1 MESSNAKRK
10 SLKDDWLVGEMKKHC
25 GKVVRVR
32 VVDYRAI
39 SRGLESEI
47 GWVEPWDHFDD
58 EKAQEEHLK
67 AKEKDLRETISK
79 LSALEAKAREEPVFY
94 RGLWQIPAKLVDCYN
109 LDAGPQFSYF
119 LFHDYLYQVS
129 GPYTEDEFRLLVVD
143 EFDRERRMF
152 ERLQSRYVDG
162 TDSVVSAERER
173 IPERTR
179 IFVWRRDG
187 GKCSRCGSRD
197 RIEFDHIVPVSK
209 GGSNTARN
217 IELLCESCNRI
228 KRDHVT

>member
-1 MESSNAKRK
+1 
-10 SLKDDWLVGEMKKHC
+10 MKKHP

-32 VVDYRAI
+32 VVDYRAV
-39 SRGLESEI
+39 SRGLEKQI
-47 GWVEPWDHFDD
+47 GFVELWDRFDD

-67 AKEKDLRETISK
+67 AKEKDLRETIAR
-79 LSALEAKAREEPVFY
+79 LSALEAKARERPVFY

-109 LDAGPQFSYF
+109 LDAGPKFSYF

-152 ERLQSRYVDG
+152 EGLQSRYVDG
-162 TDSVVSAERER
+162 TDSIVSAERER

-179 IFVWRRDG
+179 IFVWRRGG
-187 GKCSRCGSRD
+187 GKCARCGSRD
-197 RIEFDHIVPVSK
+197 RMEFDHIVPVSK

-228 KRDHVT
+228 KRDKIT

>member
-1 MESSNAKRK
+1 
-10 SLKDDWLVGEMKKHC
+10 
-25 GKVVRVR
+25 
-32 VVDYRAI
+32 VVDYRAV
-39 SRGLESEI
+39 SRKLEDQIGL
-47 GWVEPWDHFDD
+47 VEPWEHFDD
-58 EKAQEEHLK
+58 KQTKVEHLK
-67 AKEKDLRETISK
+67 AEAHDLREAIARV
-79 LSALEAKAREEPVFY
+79 SALEARARERPVFY
-94 RGLWQIPAKLVDCYN
+94 SGVWQIPDILVDCYL

-129 GPYTEDEFRLLVVD
+129 RPYTEDEFRLLVVD
-143 EFDRERRMF
+143 EFDRERRLF
-152 ERLQSRYVDG
+152 ERLESRYVDG
-162 TDSVVSAERER
+162 IDSNVSAKRER

-187 GKCSRCGSRD
+187 GKCARCGSRD

-228 KRDHVT
+228 KRDQIS